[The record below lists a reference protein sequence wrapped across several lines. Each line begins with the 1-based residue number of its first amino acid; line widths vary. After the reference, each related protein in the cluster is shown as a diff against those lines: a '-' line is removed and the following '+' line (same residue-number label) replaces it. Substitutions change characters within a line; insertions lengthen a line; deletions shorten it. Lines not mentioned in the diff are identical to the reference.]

1 MARLSLIPSK
11 DEFAYFKNNGAY
23 INAGIKRLIGDIA
36 PTAARILNQPIPH
49 NWSDI
54 ANRMRIPVV
63 PNNITLKFDGMQG
76 DWAVKQASVVL
87 MNYPLGYRVSEE
99 HALNDMEYVC
109 YSFSPDHFG
118 VHLTYRL
125 LEYSVVNTRDGPAM
139 TWSIYAI
146 SEAQLQESGCASY
159 TYLLRSAAPYLR
171 RLFYQFC
178 ETAIDAPEDDNDS
191 NPVFPFGLYPAFP
204 FLTGAGGFLQVFTHG
219 LTGMRRHHNYL
230 YLDPIL
236 SPQILQG
243 VRIKGIKWQGAS
255 FDTSIQLNITTIT

>member
-1 MARLSLIPSK
+1 MFVAYAVYNKITDEYETNLLGEP

-99 HALNDMEYVC
+99 HALNDMEY
-109 YSFSPDHFG
+109 
-118 VHLTYRL
+118 
-125 LEYSVVNTRDGPAM
+125 YSVVNTRDGPAM

-236 SPQILQG
+236 SPQIPQG